1 MASRYHWRNISVFLG
16 FNEDSSVGLLIG
28 QQLGRQSIAIYDK
41 AIRGMQN
48 GPARLKQEML
58 FHSNAHITGLRKT
71 SKNQLNQRLNKQGGP
86 TTPLITGKFRRLP
99 SLE

>member
-1 MASRYHWRNISVFLG
+1 MTSRYRWRNISVFLS

-28 QQLGRQSIAIYDK
+28 QQLGRQSIAVYDK

-58 FHSNAHITGLRKT
+58 FHSNAI
-71 SKNQLNQRLNKQGGP
+71 SQG
-86 TTPLITGKFRRLP
+86 
-99 SLE
+99 

>member
-1 MASRYHWRNISVFLG
+1 M
-16 FNEDSSVGLLIG
+16 GLLIG
-28 QQLGRQSIAIYDK
+28 QQLGRQSIAINGK

-71 SKNQLNQRLNKQGGP
+71 SKNQPNQRLNKQGDQQ
-86 TTPLITGKFRRLP
+86 RL
-99 SLE
+99 

>member
-1 MASRYHWRNISVFLG
+1 MASRYRWRNISVFLS

-28 QQLGRQSIAIYDK
+28 QQLGRHSIAIYDK

-48 GPARLKQEML
+48 DPTRLKKELL

-71 SKNQLNQRLNKQGGP
+71 SKNQLNQRLNKQGSQQ
-86 TTPLITGKFRRLP
+86 RL
-99 SLE
+99 

>member
-1 MASRYHWRNISVFLG
+1 MASHYRWRNISVFLS

-71 SKNQLNQRLNKQGGP
+71 SKNQLNQRLNKQGGQQ
-86 TTPLITGKFRRLP
+86 RL
-99 SLE
+99 

>member
-1 MASRYHWRNISVFLG
+1 MASRYRWRNISVFLS

-28 QQLGRQSIAIYDK
+28 QQLGRQSIALCDK
-41 AIRGMQN
+41 AIRGLQN

-71 SKNQLNQRLNKQGGP
+71 RKINLTRGSTNREANNAFNNRQIQEW
-86 TTPLITGKFRRLP
+86 
-99 SLE
+99 SL